1 MKVLIIE
8 DDPTLSQNIKDALL
22 EEEIFSDTVFD
33 GVLAERLLK
42 NQLYDAVILDVNLP
56 GKTGYE
62 ICKSFR
68 EFNTNTPVIMLTA
81 FSELDDKI
89 EGFNAGA
96 DDYLTKPFFMK
107 ELSTRIKLLIKKTQ
121 NFKYGNTEVTS
132 YTFSDISVNTISKT
146 ANRLGVEI
154 ELTPREYQILVK
166 LMIAQGELV
175 TKAEL
180 IETIWGKAID
190 ANTNTIEVYINFL
203 RKKIDKAFQKNTI
216 KTKIGFGYY
225 LSK

>member
-1 MKVLIIE
+1 
-8 DDPTLSQNIKDALL
+8 
-22 EEEIFSDTVFD
+22 
-33 GVLAERLLK
+33 
-42 NQLYDAVILDVNLP
+42 
-56 GKTGYE
+56 
-62 ICKSFR
+62 
-68 EFNTNTPVIMLTA
+68 
-81 FSELDDKI
+81 
-89 EGFNAGA
+89 
-96 DDYLTKPFFMK
+96 MK